1 MRKWW
6 PALIL
11 WLCLSIYPALAQD
24 GAPQGVT
31 ILVNRDGVNVRL
43 YPEIGAEVIGFVNA
57 GWRAPAT
64 GRSPDNE
71 WIRISFNGEEAWIGF
86 PVINLFG
93 DINALPVRDPRT
105 IPYGGFEAPRSGR
118 TSADSPIKGRL
129 ADSGLRV
136 RGGPSRAYPV
146 LANAPR
152 YTVFPLL
159 GRTINNAWLQVNFEG
174 TLGWVAT
181 RYVEI
186 QDGASIIDLPVDGI
200 VAEALIFSES
210 TDENY
215 QGTLRFMLDRVD
227 LAQPSLDTIR
237 GVWTNIALGGVSACG
252 GYPPRPS
259 DLNIPNPLL
268 AAFYPTLDPLLKLF
282 NEAMGN
288 VRLAIDLWIETCSR
302 PQPQRGDVGLATVQ
316 GALNVVN
323 IADGQFAELRRR
335 LNELL
340 PPPLELG
347 PDQCLFTFQGASQVL
362 PVIGLSQIVRGN
374 LVPGERTVGYC
385 LDVAAG
391 QTLRFELLQVSG
403 NAQALLVVSPLDNPT
418 AFTVTGRATDG
429 QTTLNVSPVQIVQT
443 GRYLVIISDTDD
455 ARPEPLASDFA
466 LLVTDITGVSP
477 VGPTLILDPN
487 TGQPIIGDPATT
499 FVPTQEFTVPGTGEV
514 ICPNPAFT
522 CEQLSSCE
530 EAIACQE
537 LNFALPDA
545 NGDGRPCDNLCLP

>member
-11 WLCLSIYPALAQD
+11 WLCLSVYPALGQD

-43 YPEIGAEVIGFVNA
+43 FPAIGADVIGFVNA

-71 WIRISFNGEEAWIGF
+71 WIRIDFNGEEGWIGF

-93 DINALPVRDPRT
+93 DLNALPVRDPRT

-118 TSADSPIKGRL
+118 TSASGPVSGRL

-136 RGGPSRAYPV
+136 RAGPSRAYPV

-159 GRTINNAWLQVNFEG
+159 GRTINNAWFQVNFDG
-174 TLGWVAT
+174 TLGWVAA
-181 RYVEI
+181 RFVEI
-186 QDGASIIDLPVDGI
+186 QGGAAFTDLPVDGI
-200 VAEALIFSES
+200 VAEAAPASES
-210 TDENY
+210 TAENY
-215 QGTLRFMLDRVD
+215 QATLRFMLDRVN
-227 LAQPSLDTIR
+227 LAQPSLDSIR
-237 GVWTNIALGGVSACG
+237 GVWTNIALGDVSACG
-252 GYPPRPS
+252 NYPPRPS
-259 DLNIPNPLL
+259 DLSIPNPLL
-268 AAFYPTLDPLLKLF
+268 AAFFPTLDPLLNLF

-316 GALNVVN
+316 GALGVVN
-323 IADGQFAELRRR
+323 TADGQFAELRRR
-335 LNELL
+335 INELL

-347 PDQCLFTFQGASQVL
+347 ADQCLFSFGGANDILQV
-362 PVIGLSQIVRGN
+362 ISTGAIVRGN
-374 LVPGERTVGYC
+374 LGAGERTVGYC
-385 LDVAAG
+385 FDASAG
-391 QTLRFELLQVSG
+391 QTLRFELLQVTG
-403 NAQALLVVSPLDNPT
+403 NAQVLLVVSPFDNPT

-429 QTTLNVSPVQIVQT
+429 QTTLSVAPVQIPQT
-443 GRYLVIISDTDD
+443 GRYLLIISDTDSG
-455 ARPEPLASDFA
+455 RTEPLTSDYA
-466 LLVTDITGVSP
+466 LLISDITGVTP
-477 VGPTLILDPN
+477 AGPGLILDPT
-487 TGQPIIGDPATT
+487 TGQPTIADPATMA
-499 FVPTQEFTVPGTGEV
+499 FPTPLAVTPIPGV
-514 ICPNPAFT
+514 VQCPNPIAT
-522 CEQLSSCE
+522 CEQLNTCE
-530 EAIACQE
+530 EAIACGQI
-537 LNFALPDA
+537 NFNLPDQ